1 MLRPLLISALLI
13 AAASPAL
20 AKSDDSSGDSSLAP
34 AFKGTIISTYPDGR
48 KGKLWLSEDGTYKAA
63 GRRGD
68 KSSGHWTLKADKV
81 CLKQSSPMPT
91 PFSFCTPKPTST
103 TWKAKAV
110 SGEPITVH
118 IEPGGRS

>member
-1 MLRPLLISALLI
+1 MIRPLLISALLI
-13 AAASPAL
+13 GAAVPAF
-20 AKSDDSSGDSSLAP
+20 AKSDEAASDTGMAP
-34 AFKGTIISTYPDGR
+34 AFKGTIVSTYPDGR
-48 KGKLWLSEDGTYKAA
+48 KGKLWLSADGSYKAA

-68 KSSGHWTLKADKV
+68 KSSGHWTLKDDKV
-81 CLKQSSPMPT
+81 CLKQSSPIPT

-118 IEPGGRS
+118 IEKGGRS

>member
-1 MLRPLLISALLI
+1 MLRLLLISAVMI

-20 AKSDDSSGDSSLAP
+20 AKSDASADAGLEP
-34 AFKGTIISTYPDGR
+34 AFKGTIVSTYPDGR
-48 KGKLWLSEDGTYKAA
+48 TGKLWLSQDGTYKAA

-68 KSSGHWTLKADKV
+68 RSNGHWTVKGETV
-81 CLKQSSPMPT
+81 CLRQSRPIPT
-91 PFSFCTPKPTST
+91 PFSFCTPKPSST

>member
-1 MLRPLLISALLI
+1 MLRPLLISALFVV
-13 AAASPAL
+13 AAVPAL
-20 AKSDDSSGDSSLAP
+20 AKSDDAADNASLAP

-81 CLKQSSPMPT
+81 CLKQSSPMAT
-91 PFSFCTPKPTST
+91 PFSFCTPKPSST

>member
-1 MLRPLLISALLI
+1 MLLPMIISALLI
-13 AAASPAL
+13 AAAGPVM
-20 AKSDDSSGDSSLAP
+20 AKSDDAAMTP

-48 KGKLWLSEDGTYKAA
+48 TGKLWLSEDGTYKAA

-68 KSSGHWTLKADKV
+68 KSSGHWTVKDDKV
-81 CLKQSSPMPT
+81 CLKQSSPIPA

-118 IEPGGRS
+118 IERGGRS

>member
-1 MLRPLLISALLI
+1 MLRPLLISAALLAV
-13 AAASPAL
+13 AAPAL
-20 AKSDDSSGDSSLAP
+20 AKSSDASGDASLAP

-48 KGKLWLSEDGTYKAA
+48 KGKLWLSADGTYTAA
-63 GRRGD
+63 GRKND

-81 CLKQSSPMPT
+81 CLKQSRPIPT